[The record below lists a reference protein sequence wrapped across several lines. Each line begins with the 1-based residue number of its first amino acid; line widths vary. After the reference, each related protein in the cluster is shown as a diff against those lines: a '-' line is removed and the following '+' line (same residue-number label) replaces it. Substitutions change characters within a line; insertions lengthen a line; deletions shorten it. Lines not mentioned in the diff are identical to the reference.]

1 MKSLVVSAMALAMF
15 SGVAFADIAAGSYD
29 SASHVEFLF
38 PLQDGATA
46 PVKHVVLKKHVAVVN
61 SGSTTSFGEKAIQE
75 DGSYNSKN

>member
-29 SASHVEFLF
+29 NASHVEFLY
-38 PLQDGATA
+38 PTQDNVAA

-61 SGSTTSFGEKAIQE
+61 SGSSTSFGDKGIQE

>member
-15 SGVAFADIAAGSYD
+15 SGAAFADIAVGSYD
-29 SASHVEFLF
+29 PASHVDLF
-38 PLQDGATA
+38 SPAQDNVSA

-61 SGSTTSFGEKAIQE
+61 SGSSTSFGDKGIQE